1 MPNIP
6 LPPDRLRHR
15 CDPSGLPFETTADL
29 EPLDGPFEQA
39 RAAEALAFGA
49 SMRSE
54 GYHVYALGPPGVGKH
69 RLVSQVLTA
78 QAARAP
84 VPSDWCYV
92 HSFEEPQRPRHLEL
106 PAGTGV
112 RLRQDM
118 SALVE
123 ELQAAVPAAFESEE
137 YRNRLQALHK
147 RLEQE
152 REGALEQLSK
162 KAQARGVA
170 LVRTPLGLAVAPMKD
185 GEVIE
190 PDAFHKLPEEERQRI
205 AVELQAIQEALGD
218 LVRTFPAQDRRHR
231 EEVKAMNRE
240 VALGVA
246 GHLVDELRGRWA
258 HLPQVVA
265 YLDTVGRDV
274 VENVH
279 EFLDGSGGNE
289 EGVGQQIRKAL
300 GEDSAVRRYA
310 VNVLVDRTGLAG
322 APVVY
327 EDLPSHAG
335 LVGRIEHRA
344 HFGSL
349 VTDFTLLRAGA
360 LHRANGGYLVLDVRR
375 ILAQPFAWDDL
386 KRALRSGQIRI
397 DPPER
402 LMGFG
407 GAGSL
412 EPDPIPLDLKVILV
426 GDRLLHV
433 LLTEL
438 DPEFAGLFKVAVDF
452 EDQAPRADG
461 GEMRLARLVA
471 GIVRDEK
478 LRSFERDAVAR
489 VVEHAAR
496 LADDGGKVTTRVR
509 DIADLVRETDHAAAA
524 AGHPVAR
531 AADVQAA
538 LDAAD
543 RRRDRIR
550 RRTHQAIVEGT
561 LLVDTAGAQVGQVNG
576 LSVVQLGGW
585 SFGRPSRITARVR
598 LGRGEVVDI
607 EREVELGGPIHSK
620 GVLILAGFFGGRF
633 APDRPLSLR
642 ASLVFEQSYGGV
654 EGDSASSA
662 ELYALLSALA
672 ELPVRQGIAVTGSV
686 NQHGRVQA
694 IGGVNEKVE
703 GFYDVCRERGLDGSQ
718 GVVIP
723 AGNQRHLMLRP
734 DVVEATAAGRFHVWT
749 VDTVDEGI
757 EILTGVPAGQLLA
770 DGSWPEG
777 SVNARVDARLRAL
790 AEASKTYSMPG
801 AGP

>member
-1 MPNIP
+1 MPNSP

-15 CDPSGLPFETTADL
+15 CDPSSLPFETTADL
-29 EPLDGPFEQA
+29 EPLDGPFEQS

-78 QAARAP
+78 EAARAP

-92 HSFEEPQRPRHLEL
+92 HNFEDPQRPRHLEL
-106 PAGTGV
+106 PAGTAV

-118 SALVE
+118 GSLVE
-123 ELQAAVPAAFESEE
+123 ELQAAVPAVFESEE

-152 REGALEQLSK
+152 REGALEDLSNR
-162 KAQARGVA
+162 ARARGVA
-170 LVRTPLGLAVAPMKD
+170 LVRTPIGFAVAPMKD
-185 GEVIE
+185 GEVIDPE
-190 PDAFHKLPEEERQRI
+190 AFHKLPEEERQRI
-205 AVELQAIQEALGD
+205 GVELQAIQEALGD
-218 LVRTFPAQDRRHR
+218 LVRTFPVQDRKHR

-246 GHLVDELRGRWA
+246 GHLVDELRARWA

-279 EFLDGSGGNE
+279 EFLDGTGTGE
-289 EGVGQQIRKAL
+289 EGVGLQIRRAL
-300 GEDSAVRRYA
+300 AEAPVVRRYA
-310 VNVLVDRTGLAG
+310 VNVLVDRAGLTG

-327 EDLPSHAG
+327 EDLPSHPG

-375 ILAQPFAWDDL
+375 LLAQPFAWEDL

-397 DPPER
+397 EPPER
-402 LMGFG
+402 LLGFS

-412 EPDPIPLDLKVILV
+412 EPEPIPLAVKVVLV
-426 GDRLLHV
+426 GDRLLHL

-452 EDQAPRADG
+452 DDHAPRADG

-471 GIVRDEK
+471 GIAREER
-478 LRSFERDAVAR
+478 LRPFDRQAVAR
-489 VVEHAAR
+489 VIEHAAR
-496 LADDGGKVTTRVR
+496 LAEDGERLTTRVR
-509 DIADLVRETDHAAAA
+509 DIADLVREADHGAATASHA
-524 AGHPVAR
+524 VAGAG
-531 AADVQAA
+531 DVQAA
-538 LDAAD
+538 LEAAE

-550 RRTHQAIVEGT
+550 RRMHQAIIERT
-561 LLVDTAGAQVGQVNG
+561 LLVDTAGSQVGQVNG

-620 GVLILAGFFGGRF
+620 GVMILAGFLGARYCS
-633 APDRPLSLR
+633 DRPFSLS

-654 EGDSASSA
+654 EGDSASCA
-662 ELYALLSALA
+662 EACALLSELSGLPIAQTLAL
-672 ELPVRQGIAVTGSV
+672 TGSV
-686 NQHGRVQA
+686 NQHGQIQA
-694 IGGVNEKVE
+694 VGGVNEKVE
-703 GFYDVCRERGLDGSQ
+703 GFFDVCRERGLDGTQ
-718 GVVIP
+718 GVVVP
-723 AGNQRHLMLRP
+723 AANQRHLMLRP
-734 DVVEATAAGRFHVWT
+734 DVVEAAAAGRFHVWA
-749 VDTVDEGI
+749 VETVDEGI
-757 EILTGVPAGQLLA
+757 ELLTGVPAGQQRP
-770 DGSWPEG
+770 DGTWPEE
-777 SVNARVDARLRAL
+777 SVNGRVDARLRAL
-790 AEASKTYSMPG
+790 AEASRAFAARESRP
-801 AGP
+801 

>member
-1 MPNIP
+1 MPNTP
-6 LPPDRLRHR
+6 LPPERLRHR
-15 CDPSGLPFETTADL
+15 CDPSSLPFETTADL

-39 RAAEALAFGA
+39 RAEEALTFGA

-69 RLVSQVLTA
+69 RLVSQVLSA
-78 QAARAP
+78 EAARAP

-92 HSFEEPQRPRHLEL
+92 HDFEDPQRPRHLEL
-106 PAGTGV
+106 PAGNAV
-112 RLRQDM
+112 QLRRDM
-118 SALVE
+118 GALVE

-152 REGALEQLSK
+152 REAALEDLSR

-205 AVELQAIQEALGD
+205 GVELQTIQEALGD
-218 LVRTFPAQDRRHR
+218 LVRTFPVQDRKHR
-231 EEVKAMNRE
+231 EEVKAMNHE

-246 GHLVDELRGRWA
+246 GHLVDELRARWA

-279 EFLDGSGGNE
+279 EFLDGPGGNE

-300 GEDSAVRRYA
+300 SEAPAVRRYA

-327 EDLPSHAG
+327 EDLPSHPG

-375 ILAQPFAWDDL
+375 LLAQPFSWDDL
-386 KRALRSGQIRI
+386 KRALRSRQIRI
-397 DPPER
+397 EPPER
-402 LMGFG
+402 LLGFG

-412 EPDPIPLDLKVILV
+412 EPEPIPLDVKVVLV
-426 GDRLLHV
+426 GDRLLHL

-461 GEMRLARLVA
+461 GDARLARLVA

-478 LRSFERDAVAR
+478 LRSFDREAVAR

-496 LADDGGKVTTRVR
+496 LADDGEKLTTRVR
-509 DIADLVRETDHAAAA
+509 DIADLVREADHAAAVA
-524 AGHPVAR
+524 SHPVVG

-550 RRTHQAIVEGT
+550 RRMHQAIAERT

-620 GVLILAGFFGGRF
+620 GVLILAGFLGGRF

-672 ELPVRQGIAVTGSV
+672 ELPVQQGIAVTGSV
-686 NQHGRVQA
+686 NQHGGVQA

-703 GFYDVCRERGLDGSQ
+703 GFYDVCRERGLDGKQ

-749 VDTVDEGI
+749 VDSVDEGI
-757 EILTGVPAGQLLA
+757 EILTGVPAGQCLP
-770 DGSWPEG
+770 GGTWSEG

-790 AEASKTYSMPG
+790 ADASKAFS
-801 AGP
+801 GPETRP

>member
-6 LPPDRLRHR
+6 LPPDRLRR
-15 CDPSGLPFETTADL
+15 LCDPSSLPFGTTADL
-29 EPLDGPFEQA
+29 QPLDGPFEQD

-69 RLVSQVLTA
+69 RLVSQVLAA

-92 HSFEEPQRPRHLEL
+92 HNFAEPQRPRNLEL
-106 PAGTGV
+106 PAGTAV

-118 SALVE
+118 GELIE

-137 YRNRLQALHK
+137 YRNRLQSLHK

-152 REGALEQLSK
+152 REGALEQLSSRAK
-162 KAQARGVA
+162 ARGVA

-190 PDAFHKLPEEERQRI
+190 PDAFHKLPEEERQRMG
-205 AVELQAIQEALGD
+205 VELQAVQEELGD
-218 LVRTFPAQDRRHR
+218 LVRTFPVQDRKHR

-246 GHLVDELRGRWA
+246 GHLMDELRARWA
-258 HLPQVVA
+258 QLPQVVA
-265 YLDTVGRDV
+265 YLDTVGHDV

-279 EFLDGSGGNE
+279 EFLGAPASGE

-310 VNVLVDRTGLAG
+310 VNVLVDRTGLSG
-322 APVVY
+322 APVVC
-327 EDLPSHAG
+327 EDLPSHPG

-349 VTDFTLLRAGA
+349 VTDFTLLFAGA

-375 ILAQPFAWDDL
+375 ILTQPFAWEDL

-402 LMGFG
+402 LLGFG

-412 EPDPIPLDLKVILV
+412 EPDPIPLNVKVILV
-426 GDRLLHV
+426 GDRLMHL

-461 GEMRLARLVA
+461 GEMRMARLVA

-478 LRSFERDAVAR
+478 LRPLEQGAVAR

-496 LADDGGKVTTRVR
+496 LADDGEKLTTRVR

-524 AGHPVAR
+524 AGRGVAS

-550 RRTHQAIVEGT
+550 RRTYEAIAEGT
-561 LLVDTAGAQVGQVNG
+561 LLVDTAGTQVGQVNG

-620 GVLILAGFFGGRF
+620 GVLILAGFLGGRF

-734 DVVEATAAGRFHVWT
+734 DVVEATGAGRFHVWA

-757 EILTGVPAGQLLA
+757 EILTGVLAGQRLP
-770 DGSWPEG
+770 DGTWPEG
-777 SVNARVDARLRAL
+777 SVNARVDGKLRAL
-790 AEASKTYSMPG
+790 AEASRAFTSPG
-801 AGP
+801 PRP